1 MNPAF
6 ALPTPALEHVADFE
20 FELAAPLEA
29 GVSALG
35 QRRVIP
41 ILAGVVDGPLLQGRI
56 LPGGA
61 DFQLV
66 RHAGGDGFTVAD
78 IEARYVLETG
88 DGARIYIVNSGLRSG
103 PEGIIARLA
112 AGEPVDPQQVYFR
125 TAPRFETD
133 APAYRWLMR
142 HTFVATGQRLPNKV
156 RMRYFK
162 VT

>member
-1 MNPAF
+1 MSAAFVLPA
-6 ALPTPALEHVADFE
+6 PALEHVADFE
-20 FELAAPLEA
+20 FELAEPLET
-29 GVSALG
+29 GVSVLG
-35 QRRVIP
+35 RRRVIP
-41 ILAGVVDGPLLQGRI
+41 ILSGIVDGPLLQGRI

-66 RHAGGDGFTVAD
+66 RHDSGDGFTVAD
-78 IEARYVLETG
+78 IEARYVLETA

-103 PEGIIARLA
+103 PAEVITRLA
-112 AGEPVDPQQVYFR
+112 AGEPVDPAQVYFR

-142 HTFVATGQRLPNKV
+142 HTFVATGQRLPDKV

>member
-1 MNPAF
+1 MSVPF
-6 ALPTPALEHVADFE
+6 ILPTPALEHVADFE
-20 FELAAPLEA
+20 FELAAPLETGA
-29 GVSALG
+29 SALG

-41 ILAGVVDGPLLQGRI
+41 ILSGIVDGPLLQGRI

-66 RHAGGDGFTVAD
+66 RHDSGDGFTVAD
-78 IEARYVLETG
+78 IEARYVLETH
-88 DGARIYIVNSGLRSG
+88 DGARIYIVNGGLRSG
-103 PEGIIARLA
+103 PDAVIARLA
-112 AGEPVDPQQVYFR
+112 AGEAVDAAQVYFR

-142 HTFVATGQRLPNKV
+142 HTFVATGQRLPDKV